1 MCAVFLFDCVKGYGG
16 FSKLDLVNSIAVD
29 ADIRYGNARRPAIMW
44 LCLHPFAISY
54 LTLIFYTCLNPILG
68 GCCSRMKENR
78 CLVQAFINN
87 VDSNNYLLLCSLN
100 NNAPLR
106 SPSLS
111 LLRHL
116 LTKQEHAYHFK
127 KNNDISLNYVWCV
140 CMVHVVYVLRM
151 FCIRA
156 PTIEVVLLLSVGLLC
171 CLPNILLQFPPLG
184 FPEKCP

>member
-1 MCAVFLFDCVKGYGG
+1 MFASPL
-16 FSKLDLVNSIAVD
+16 
-29 ADIRYGNARRPAIMW
+29 AI
-44 LCLHPFAISY
+44 LY
-54 LTLIFYTCLNPILG
+54 LTPIFYTCLNLILG
-68 GCCSRMKENR
+68 GWLFGMKENR

-100 NNAPLR
+100 NDAPLLR
-106 SPSLS
+106 TCSPSLS

-116 LTKQEHAYHFK
+116 LTKQEHDYHFK

-156 PTIEVVLLLSVGLLC
+156 PTIEVVLLS
-171 CLPNILLQFPPLG
+171 Q
-184 FPEKCP
+184 